1 MIKPLTLSQRLLERA
16 DASDEDCRTDD
27 GDIMRA
33 ADEALKAKDAALARL
48 EDERAEQWRKRRDA
62 EASRDVEKAVSDSLR
77 KERDKLTVAMEGI
90 VHFSDA
96 LNFRND
102 HLSTALAQWIAEGAS
117 ALKEKADA

>member
-16 DASDEDCRTDD
+16 DASDLDCRTHD
-27 GDIMRA
+27 GDIMRE
-33 ADEALKAKDAALARL
+33 ADEALKAKDAEIASLR
-48 EDERAEQWRKRRDA
+48 DRAET
-62 EASRDVEKAVSDSLR
+62 AVIAGNAIQ

-96 LNFRND
+96 LDFRND
-102 HLSTALAQWIAEGAS
+102 HLSKALAQWIAEGES